1 MKNTTRTMIILLAI
15 FVTSTVSIS
24 CNKKV
29 PAFPQELTA
38 YFPYTPGQ
46 ELVFNDEEG
55 NEMIF
60 TINNVNISQEGRYK
74 RCTKCAWSPY
84 MEFESV
90 SNAANYIYGGLYANI
105 NNLQVLVNIKSHYF
119 SDSIF
124 CVSPLAED
132 AITIIGD
139 SIEIT
144 NDNGEKIVII
154 RGKGIVKYSIDNV
167 TWNLVE

>member
-1 MKNTTRTMIILLAI
+1 MKSTTRTMIILLAM
-15 FVTSTVSIS
+15 FVTSTIFIS

-38 YFPYTPGQ
+38 YFPYTLGQ
-46 ELVFNDEEG
+46 ELVFNDDEG
-55 NEMIF
+55 NEMSF
-60 TINNVNISQEGRYK
+60 TINNVYISQEGSYK

-84 MEFESV
+84 MEFESEP
-90 SNAANYIYGGLYANI
+90 NEDNHIYGGLFANI
-105 NNLQVLVNIKSHYF
+105 DNLQVNIHIKSHYF

-124 CVSPLAED
+124 CLNPLAD
-132 AITIIGD
+132 NAITLIGD
-139 SIEIT
+139 NIEIT
-144 NDNGEKIVII
+144 NNNGEKIVII